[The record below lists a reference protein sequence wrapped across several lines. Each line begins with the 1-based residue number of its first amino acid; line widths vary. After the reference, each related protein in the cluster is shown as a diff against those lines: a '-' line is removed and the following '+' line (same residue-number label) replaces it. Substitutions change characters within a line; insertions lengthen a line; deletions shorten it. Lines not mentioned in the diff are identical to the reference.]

1 VNRLELEMAEA
12 SVAAKTTL
20 ARAIEELEDARRS
33 ARADQE
39 VANQNA
45 QVANQRLQDVEAK
58 AAKHAASLSAELQR
72 ETSLVAHERRQV
84 QELEAQVA
92 HLQHRLEH
100 ANAAVAAAQAAMLRR
115 DHDFNEALE
124 QADASQGM
132 NADSL
137 AALSAAVQDRTLL
150 LTEQQRLE
158 AELQQVRD
166 GAIREA
172 TAARTAAQE
181 EKQRSEAA
189 AADAATQAAQ
199 DVTTRELAA
208 CRAEAE
214 SMALA
219 LRLDLEAARQEVAH
233 LREMGIADKA
243 VAWWRG
249 AEPQS
254 GTNAT
259 SNASDDSSSSS
270 SKVSGNLASGEAEL
284 QGTGDGG
291 GTTVDTQGIAAAAAE
306 EVAMLELKLAEVEAQ
321 WAEEVGVFYSL
332 KYFAVVSLFVF
343 S

>member
-1 VNRLELEMAEA
+1 MAEA

-270 SKVSGNLASGEAEL
+270 SSSKVSGNLASGEAEL

>member
-1 VNRLELEMAEA
+1 MAEA